1 MSHRVVFDTNTVLS
15 ALAYR
20 NGRLAW
26 LRIHWQ
32 QGKCLPLICS
42 ETASE
47 LTRVLAYAKFRLSA
61 EERLE
66 LLSLYLPYCEVVE
79 LKLRYS
85 LQCRDK
91 KDQMFLDLAHCGKAE
106 VLISGDQDLLTL
118 SGQTEFAIESPETYR
133 RRIHQ

>member
-1 MSHRVVFDTNTVLS
+1 MIHRVVFDTNTILS
-15 ALAYR
+15 ALVHR

-42 ETASE
+42 ETVSE
-47 LTRVLAYAKFRLSA
+47 LTRILTYAKFRLSA

-66 LLSLYLPYCEVVE
+66 LLSLYLPYCEIVE
-79 LKLRYS
+79 LKRGYP

-118 SGQTEFAIESPETYR
+118 SGQTEFAIESPEAYR
-133 RRIHQ
+133 QRIHL

>member
-1 MSHRVVFDTNTVLS
+1 MIHRVVFDTNTILS
-15 ALAYR
+15 ALVYR

-32 QGKCLPLICS
+32 QEKCLPLICT

-47 LTRVLAYAKFRLSA
+47 LTRILAYAKFRLSA
-61 EERLE
+61 AERLE

-79 LKLRYS
+79 LKHRYS

-91 KDQMFLDLAHCGKAE
+91 KDQMFLDLSHCGKAE

-133 RRIHQ
+133 QRIHR